1 MKLLTHNLN
10 GKDILAVLG
19 ADGSVIDISKANIYK
34 KDMNELILTLNN
46 DEKTRLESLSHEI
59 GGIKYENTVK
69 RSPIIF
75 PLQDIICLGINFME
89 HAVESYKFKKIE
101 FDGKREYPV
110 YFSKRANEIVGDGGF
125 IKSHNDITSTLD
137 YEVELAAI
145 VGKDAKNISPDE
157 VNKYIFGYTILNDIS
172 SRDIQNRYKQWYYG
186 KSLDGATLM
195 GPWIVTDLDV
205 ANLKIESRIN
215 GELRQSSNTN
225 KMIFDIN
232 YVLSDLSKGMTIK
245 AGSIISLGT
254 PSGVGMGFTPPKYLK
269 TQDMVECYIEGIGTL
284 TNIVK

>member
-1 MKLLTHNLN
+1 
-10 GKDILAVLG
+10 
-19 ADGSVIDISKANIYK
+19 
-34 KDMNELILTLNN
+34 MNELILTLNN

-125 IKSHNDITSTLD
+125 IESHNDITSTLD

>member
-125 IKSHNDITSTLD
+125 IESHNDITSTLD

-172 SRDIQNRYKQWYYG
+172 SRDIKNRYKQWYYG